1 MIRAI
6 LLWVM
11 AYLLGSV
18 PVGVIVAEWFNSDDP
33 RTMGSGNIG
42 ATNVAR
48 TAGGEA
54 GLVTL
59 AGDCLKGFLA
69 VIIARIFGAGDGVAA
84 LTGLAAFLGHLYPIF
99 LDFKGG
105 KGVATA
111 LGVFIALSPLAS
123 LLALIVFAVG
133 AVWSRYVSLGS
144 LAAAITMPVF
154 LSQMDKGW
162 KIVYTALI
170 MTGFII
176 YRHRDNILRLCQ
188 GEESRFLED
197 MHPDCTDPAP
207 DTDTDTDAEDT
218 NKNS

>member
-6 LLWVM
+6 LLWTA

-18 PVGVIVAEWFNSDDP
+18 PVGVIVAGWFNSDDP
-33 RTMGSGNIG
+33 RTLGSGNIG

-48 TAGGEA
+48 TAGGGA

-84 LTGLAAFLGHLYPIF
+84 LSGLAAFLGHLYPVF

-133 AVWSRYVSLGS
+133 AAWSHYVSLGS

-154 LSQMDKGW
+154 LSH
-162 KIVYTALI
+162 YTALV
-170 MTGFII
+170 MAGFII
-176 YRHRDNILRLCQ
+176 YRHRDNILRICR
-188 GEESRFLED
+188 GEESRFLEEMSSD
-197 MHPDCTDPAP
+197 RAASAP
-207 DTDTDTDAEDT
+207 DTNPPDAS
-218 NKNS
+218 NS

>member
-6 LLWVM
+6 LLWTA

-18 PVGVIVAEWFNSDDP
+18 PVGVIVAGWFNSDDP
-33 RTMGSGNIG
+33 RTLGSGNIG

-48 TAGGEA
+48 TAGGGA

-84 LTGLAAFLGHLYPIF
+84 LSGLAAFLGHLYPIF

-133 AVWSRYVSLGS
+133 AAWSHYVSLGS

-154 LSQMDKGW
+154 LSQMGKGW
-162 KIVYTALI
+162 ETVYTALV
-170 MTGFII
+170 MAGFII
-176 YRHRDNILRLCQ
+176 YRHRDNILRICR
-188 GEESRFLED
+188 GEESRFLEEMSSD
-197 MHPDCTDPAP
+197 RAASAP
-207 DTDTDTDAEDT
+207 DTNPPDAS
-218 NKNS
+218 NS